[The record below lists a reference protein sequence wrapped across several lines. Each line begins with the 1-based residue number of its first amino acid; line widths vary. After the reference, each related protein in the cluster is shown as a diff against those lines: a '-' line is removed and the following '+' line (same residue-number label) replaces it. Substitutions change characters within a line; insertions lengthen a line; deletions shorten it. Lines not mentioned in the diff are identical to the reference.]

1 MELKFYTLLKQGENI
16 DPATILKTLDT
27 IRKSLPP
34 NPFIELYT
42 ARALLKSGDATK
54 AVEVYKRLP
63 GIYLRS
69 PGILT
74 EYAMALSRTGK
85 SNEALV
91 ALSTMHRR
99 GSFTKTSLEL
109 FRDLTFKQN
118 LLDKSENAQKLLEKL
133 YGNDARIRWNGATL
147 ALRSGKVD
155 SAITL
160 LKDLEKQFPNEPQF
174 KTAQISALIIKGDY
188 DKALALCHSGNLP
201 REMTLPLESQILKK
215 QGKDSEALSLIES
228 AVKEKSTPQLQILHA
243 EMLLAMNKNEQAAK
257 IYESLIDSLK
267 PDQKNGAATAAIY
280 NNLAWAQLQTE
291 NPDKK
296 VTLKAAERAYEL
308 LPSSASIIDTYSEA
322 LIKFNEYDKCIKI
335 LESYKNTAKEPRLTF
350 QLGIAYEKKKDLN
363 KAIRNY
369 KAAIALM
376 DSSSGTVK
384 MDISKASV
392 ENHIENE

>member
-1 MELKFYTLLKQGENI
+1 MYSNEVALEEAAFCYVSGKYEPAIKILSEYRKANKDQKDQLINHRARMNLAFIYAATKNIDSITLMSKEIPDSSPVKTMELKFYSLLKQGENS

-42 ARALLKSGDATK
+42 ARALLKSGDAAK

-74 EYAMALSRTGK
+74 EYALALSRTGK

-174 KTAQISALIIKGDY
+174 KTAQISALIIKVITKVRHCAIRD
-188 DKALALCHSGNLP
+188 LP
-201 REMTLPLESQILKK
+201 RDDT
-215 QGKDSEALSLIES
+215 S
-228 AVKEKSTPQLQILHA
+228 A
-243 EMLLAMNKNEQAAK
+243 
-257 IYESLIDSLK
+257 
-267 PDQKNGAATAAIY
+267 
-280 NNLAWAQLQTE
+280 
-291 NPDKK
+291 
-296 VTLKAAERAYEL
+296 
-308 LPSSASIIDTYSEA
+308 
-322 LIKFNEYDKCIKI
+322 
-335 LESYKNTAKEPRLTF
+335 
-350 QLGIAYEKKKDLN
+350 
-363 KAIRNY
+363 
-369 KAAIALM
+369 
-376 DSSSGTVK
+376 
-384 MDISKASV
+384 
-392 ENHIENE
+392 